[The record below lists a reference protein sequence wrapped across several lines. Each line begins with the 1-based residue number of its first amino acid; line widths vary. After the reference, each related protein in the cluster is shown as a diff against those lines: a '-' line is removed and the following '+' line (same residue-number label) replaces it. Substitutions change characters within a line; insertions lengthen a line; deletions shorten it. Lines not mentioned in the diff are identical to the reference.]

1 MNKTHHAA
9 VVVIPPQDLW
19 EPIQSIR
26 RQYDRH
32 VKRWMPHVTLIYPF
46 RPRPL
51 FAEAEP
57 ELRGACAGMQPFRA
71 TLSELRYFE
80 HGRGRFTL
88 WCAPEPAETFIRL
101 QAALQE
107 KCPDCD
113 DASRHGAGF
122 VPHLSVG
129 QAAGR
134 SQLRE
139 CLAELRASWRPIAF
153 DVSEIALIWRQG
165 DEDPFAVDRTIALG
179 DNDSAE

>member
-9 VVVIPPQDLW
+9 VVVIPPHDLW

-57 ELRGACAGMQPFRA
+57 ERRGACAGMQPFRA

-88 WCAPEPAETFIRL
+88 WCAPEPAEPFIRL

-107 KCPDCD
+107 QCPDCD

-139 CLAELRASWRPIAF
+139 RLAELRASWRPIAF